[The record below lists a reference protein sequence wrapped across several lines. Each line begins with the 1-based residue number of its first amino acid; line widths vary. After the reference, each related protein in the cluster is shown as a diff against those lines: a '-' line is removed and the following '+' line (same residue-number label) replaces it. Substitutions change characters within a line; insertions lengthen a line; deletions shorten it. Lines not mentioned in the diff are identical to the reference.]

1 MCNVSIIHRSIR
13 IHSSCSCRSSKWR
26 ARWDSNPR
34 FWALFALKSM
44 APKAH
49 VLVLARL
56 RARGHTQ
63 ITSSFIALGYPTRTR
78 VPCKSKKSRSKR
90 LNSSIRSGVK
100 PDFSVT
106 VVLGAYPVHF
116 RRCLV
121 VNGHKVR
128 VVLKGQLVIGQKCC
142 VFEVHVLCSVGVVV
156 ASPFH
161 FLPVNDDDL
170 VMHDPTE
177 RREQSDFGSR
187 FFEFIVY

>member
-1 MCNVSIIHRSIR
+1 MIQNASIHFKLVLPARQNG
-13 IHSSCSCRSSKWR
+13 R
-26 ARWDSNPR
+26 ARGDSNPR

-106 VVLGAYPVHF
+106 VVLGA
-116 RRCLV
+116 L
-121 VNGHKVR
+121 
-128 VVLKGQLVIGQKCC
+128 
-142 VFEVHVLCSVGVVV
+142 
-156 ASPFH
+156 
-161 FLPVNDDDL
+161 
-170 VMHDPTE
+170 
-177 RREQSDFGSR
+177 SR
-187 FFEFIVY
+187 ALQALLGCKWP